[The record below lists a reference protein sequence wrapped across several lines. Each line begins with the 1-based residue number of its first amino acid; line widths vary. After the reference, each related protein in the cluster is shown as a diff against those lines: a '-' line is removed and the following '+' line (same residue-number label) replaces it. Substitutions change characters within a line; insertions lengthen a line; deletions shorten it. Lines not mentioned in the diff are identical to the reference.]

1 MKEYIDLQSAHI
13 TQYTT
18 EQDGKS
24 AWKVR
29 QNITSKDL
37 FEFPGH
43 LSEKDIF
50 TCLEFARKFELIA
63 FNTGIQFQKDVQKEQ
78 IQIARQENER
88 LAAALDKLMRKK

>member
-13 TQYTT
+13 TQFTT

-37 FEFPGH
+37 HELPGH

-50 TCLEFARKFELIA
+50 ACLEFARKFELIA
-63 FNTGIQFQKDVQKEQ
+63 FNAGIYFQKKQHQEQ
-78 IQIARQENER
+78 IRLAAQENER
-88 LAAALDKLMRKK
+88 LALIIDKLTKGD